1 MAAPAV
7 AAPFKVNPKSKSSG
21 WPARSGI
28 GRRFAYAPAWKI
40 AAYDKVFFSVKS
52 KSCAGTEGIRELSR
66 GSASPKPVVVVVVFR
81 IARMRLIGLG
91 SRGGAKR
98 GSGGDRVVSGVV
110 ADGLR
115 ERASADVR

>member
-1 MAAPAV
+1 
-7 AAPFKVNPKSKSSG
+7 VNPKSKSSG
-21 WPARSGI
+21 RPARSWI

-40 AAYDKVFFSVKS
+40 AAHGKVFFSVKS
-52 KSCAGTEGIRELSR
+52 KSCAGTEGVRELSR
-66 GSASPKPVVVVVVFR
+66 GSASPKPVVVVVFR
-81 IARMRLIGLG
+81 IARMRLIRPG

-98 GSGGDRVVSGVV
+98 GSAGDRVVSGVV